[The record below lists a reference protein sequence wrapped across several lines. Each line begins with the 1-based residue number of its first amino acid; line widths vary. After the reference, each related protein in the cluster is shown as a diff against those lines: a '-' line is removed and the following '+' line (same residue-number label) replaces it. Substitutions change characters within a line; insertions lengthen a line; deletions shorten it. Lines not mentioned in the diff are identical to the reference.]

1 MKKGYDFS
9 KGVRE
14 KFFRPDA
21 KMNLPVY
28 LDSDVLSFVEKIA
41 SSRRS
46 DISAVVNRLL
56 KSDMQLIE
64 AAKYSTNHLFDRD
77 GSHARR
83 GSRVAFCI

>member
-1 MKKGYDFS
+1 MKKEYDFS
-9 KGVRE
+9 KGVRG
-14 KFFRPDA
+14 KFFRPDV

-41 SSRRS
+41 SNSRS

-64 AAKYSTNHLFDRD
+64 AAK
-77 GSHARR
+77 
-83 GSRVAFCI
+83 